1 MGLIR
6 GLRVLSNVNQT
17 DGFDCPGCAWP
28 DPERPSAFEYCEN
41 GAKAVAEEA
50 TLKRVDPEFFARHSV
65 EALGRRSDF
74 WLGKQGRITHP
85 MVLRAGASHY
95 EPISW
100 EGAFAC
106 VAEALTAL
114 DSPDEAVFYTSGR
127 TSNEAAYLYQLF
139 VRMFGTNNLPDCSNM
154 CHESSGVGLS
164 EVIGVGK
171 GTVTLQDFEEAEV
184 IVVIGQ
190 NPGTNH
196 PRMLSTLA
204 AAKQR
209 GAHLVHINPL
219 PETGLQRFKHPQEVK
234 GWLSKGTKMA
244 DHFLQVRINGDVA
257 LLSGIAKR
265 LLELDETSD
274 GHVLD
279 HAFIASRTEGYEE
292 FADHMRSADWDTIN
306 RESGIGREQIDE
318 VAGLLARSSK
328 IIFCWA
334 MGLTQHENAVANIQM
349 IVNLLL
355 MKGAI
360 GKPGAGVCPVRGH
373 SNVQGDRTVGI
384 TPRPKGSFL
393 DAMAERYGF
402 EPPRQPGLDT
412 VDAIRAMHDGRIRVF
427 MALGGNFLSAT
438 PDTDFT
444 AAALRRCDLT
454 VHVSTKLNRAHVG
467 DRPDRID
474 TAVPGPNRARRS
486 GPR

>member
-1 MGLIR
+1 MSSPHRTPDEERDVRIEKPSKTAAGPKSVRSAMRHARDEMGLIR

-196 PRMLSTLA
+196 PR
-204 AAKQR
+204 
-209 GAHLVHINPL
+209 
-219 PETGLQRFKHPQEVK
+219 
-234 GWLSKGTKMA
+234 
-244 DHFLQVRINGDVA
+244 
-257 LLSGIAKR
+257 
-265 LLELDETSD
+265 
-274 GHVLD
+274 
-279 HAFIASRTEGYEE
+279 
-292 FADHMRSADWDTIN
+292 
-306 RESGIGREQIDE
+306 
-318 VAGLLARSSK
+318 
-328 IIFCWA
+328 
-334 MGLTQHENAVANIQM
+334 
-349 IVNLLL
+349 
-355 MKGAI
+355 
-360 GKPGAGVCPVRGH
+360 
-373 SNVQGDRTVGI
+373 
-384 TPRPKGSFL
+384 
-393 DAMAERYGF
+393 
-402 EPPRQPGLDT
+402 
-412 VDAIRAMHDGRIRVF
+412 
-427 MALGGNFLSAT
+427 
-438 PDTDFT
+438 
-444 AAALRRCDLT
+444 
-454 VHVSTKLNRAHVG
+454 
-467 DRPDRID
+467 
-474 TAVPGPNRARRS
+474 
-486 GPR
+486 